1 MSDQQR
7 DPILAE
13 LTTLKSARSTWDAH
27 WRDILL
33 HVLPR
38 HGRWTSSDRND
49 GRKRHGSIIDDTAT
63 LAVRSAV
70 AGLMA
75 HGSSP
80 ARPWFAW
87 GTDDP
92 ELDRHRPVQEWTHLV
107 RDLMLRRLRRSG
119 AYRMLG
125 SGYEATLTTGTFCA
139 IQVPTY
145 DERSVH
151 HFVSPVGEYC
161 LAANQ
166 WGRIDTAIRE
176 LTWTVAQVVEEFGLE
191 SVTPQTRRAYE
202 QGLYHQQVELL
213 HAVRP
218 RRGSY
223 DGAKRDSSNMP
234 IQSLWYERGADC
246 GTYLRD
252 GGFRDNPLICPR
264 WNVLDGDVYGSS
276 PCMDALGDIRALQHA
291 HKKLAEAINYHV
303 RPAMK
308 APTSAKN
315 REIDGEPGGTTFV
328 DAGGDNS
335 YGPAWQTTLDLA
347 AMERVI
353 GAHQHRINRALY
365 YEQFQYLA
373 SLNASTQRTAAEILE
388 RRDESFVIL
397 GPVVER
403 YEDELFRPML
413 DLLFTRMLEA
423 GDIPTPPKELHGRPL
438 ALDFLSPLSQAQ
450 RAIATNGVERWTRFI
465 GALATVRPEAADK
478 LDVDELSDAYG
489 QYLGVDPR
497 LIAASEQVAFV
508 RKARNESLAAQQQ
521 STMAVEQ
528 AGAARDLAQAQPAG
542 NPPQDL
548 SEAWSGYDSPSLRS
562 LLS

>member
-1 MSDQQR
+1 MGDYER
-7 DPILAE
+7 EPLLLE
-13 LTTLKSARSTWDAH
+13 LTALKSDRSTWDPH
-27 WRDILL
+27 WKDIIL

-49 GRKRHGSIIDDTAT
+49 GRKRHGAIIDDTAT
-63 LAVRSAV
+63 LALRSAV

-92 ELDRHRPVQEWTHLV
+92 ELDRWRPAQEWTHTV
-107 RDLMLRRLRRSG
+107 RDLMLRKLRRCG
-119 AYRMLG
+119 AYRTLG
-125 SGYEATLTTGTFCA
+125 SAYESILALGTACA

-151 HFVSPVGEYC
+151 HFVSPIGEFS

-166 WGRIDTAIRE
+166 WGRIDTCIRE

-191 SVTPQTRRAYE
+191 KVTPSTRQAYE
-202 QGLYHQQVELL
+202 RGYYHQKVDLI

-218 RRGSY
+218 RRMY
-223 DGAKRDSSNMP
+223 DGSKKDARNMP
-234 IQSLWYERGADC
+234 IESLWHERGADC
-246 GTYLRD
+246 GVYLRE

-264 WNVLDGDVYGSS
+264 WGVLDGDTYGYS

-291 HKKLAEAINYHV
+291 HRKLAEGINYHV
-303 RPAMK
+303 KPAMK

-315 REIDGEPGGTTFV
+315 REIDHEPGGVSFV
-328 DAGGDNS
+328 DAGGDNA
-335 YGPAWQTTLDLA
+335 YGPTWQTTLDLA

-353 GAHQHRINRALY
+353 AEHQRRINRALF

-373 SLNASTQRTAAEILE
+373 SLNATTQRTAAEILE
-388 RRDESFVIL
+388 RRDEAFVIL

-403 YEDELFRPML
+403 MEDELYRPML

-423 GDIPTPPKELHGRPL
+423 GEIPTPPKELHGKEL
-438 ALDFLSPLSQAQ
+438 AIDFLSPLSQAQ
-450 RAIATNGVERWTRFI
+450 RAISTNGVERWTRFVGSI
-465 GALATVRPEAADK
+465 ATVRPEVVDK
-478 LDVDELSDAYG
+478 LDVDELADAYG

-497 LIAASEQVAFV
+497 LIAASKEVAMV
-508 RKARNESLAAQQQ
+508 RKARAETQAAQQQ
-521 STMAVEQ
+521 SAIVAEQ
-528 AGAARDLAQAQPAG
+528 AGAAKDLAAAQPAG

-548 SEAWSGYDSPSLRS
+548 AEAWAGYDSPSLRS
-562 LLS
+562 LLA